1 MHFSIIQI
9 LSLPIRDE
17 IDRNNMIN
25 VNERQEGI
33 RTEEDE
39 DQSEIEGSQDTST
52 ADCTSSDENLTSE
65 FDNLTIDRYSET
77 NP

>member
-1 MHFSIIQI
+1 
-9 LSLPIRDE
+9 
-17 IDRNNMIN
+17 MIN

-52 ADCTSSDENLTSE
+52 ADCTSSDENLTPE
-65 FDNLTIDRYSET
+65 FDNVDYSQT